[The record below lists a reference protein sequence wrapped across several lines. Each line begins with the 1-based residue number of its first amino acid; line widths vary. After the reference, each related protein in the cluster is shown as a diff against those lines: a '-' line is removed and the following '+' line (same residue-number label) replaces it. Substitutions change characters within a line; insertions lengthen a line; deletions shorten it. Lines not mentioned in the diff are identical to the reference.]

1 MNAHLMYRD
10 RDFDV
15 ERKLPAHAETLTQDL
30 ELNTLFNAM
39 AGGDEFLFRVAKQT
53 VLSELRD
60 DAETILY
67 RQGIVRDCL
76 RNYGVVQS
84 ISDLAVETIENRK
97 RTWLGIITSHPS
109 GVLYSA
115 VELLQMYMEAL
126 ARLRRIAD
134 EHSGQFES
142 DGFAAF
148 FASLK
153 AELTDEYFARVK
165 NQLKELKFGDGVLV
179 SASLGEGNEGTNYV
193 LRKAATES
201 SIWKQWIEAFTHDP
215 FTIRISDRD
224 EAGAR
229 ALSDLRDRGIHRVAN
244 AVGQSADHVL
254 NFFAM
259 LRTELAFYLGCM
271 NLHRRLAEKGEPVAF
286 PVPAPIS
293 TRKHSCEGLYD
304 VCLTLSLEP
313 RVVGNNLN
321 ADGKNLAIITGA
333 NRGGKSTFLRAI
345 GLAQL
350 MMQCGMFVGAESF
363 SANLCRGL
371 FTHYKRE
378 EDATMKS
385 GKFDEELVRMSEIVD
400 ALEPDSLVLFNES
413 FAATNEREGSE
424 IARQIVGALAD
435 AGVKMFFV
443 THQFAFAHRAYN
455 EGADGVIFL
464 RAERDVDGHRSF
476 RLTPGE
482 PLPTSF
488 GVDLYQEIFEG
499 ADKNSGLAAARR

>member
-1 MNAHLMYRD
+1 MYRD
-10 RDFDV
+10 RDFDL
-15 ERKLPAHAETLTQDL
+15 ERTLPAHAETLVDDL

-39 AGGDEFLFRVAKQT
+39 AGGDEFVLRVAKQA
-53 VLSELRD
+53 VLSGLRD
-60 DAETILY
+60 GEETILY
-67 RQGIVRDCL
+67 RQGILRDCL
-76 RNYGVVQS
+76 RNYAVVKS
-84 ISDLAVETIENRK
+84 VSGLAVETIENRK
-97 RTWLGIITSHPS
+97 RTWLGIITSHPG

-126 ARLRRIAD
+126 GKLRRIAD
-134 EHSGQFES
+134 EHSAVFES
-142 DGFAAF
+142 EGFAAF
-148 FASLK
+148 FALLK

-165 NQLKELKFGDGVLV
+165 KQLEELKFRDGVLV
-179 SASLGEGNEGTNYV
+179 SAGLGRGNEGTNYV
-193 LRKAATES
+193 LRKAATRNS
-201 SIWKQWIEAFTHDP
+201 VWQRWIDGFRSDP

-229 ALSDLRDRGIHRVAN
+229 AVSELRDRAIHLVAN

-254 NFFAM
+254 NFFVM
-259 LRTELAFYLGCM
+259 LRTELAFYLGCV
-271 NLHRRLAEKGEPVAF
+271 NLHRRLTEKGEPVSY
-286 PVPAPIS
+286 PVPAPIH

-304 VCLTLSLEP
+304 VCLTLSLDQK
-313 RVVGNNLN
+313 VVGNSLH

-363 SANLCRGL
+363 RANLCRGL

-385 GKFDEELVRMSEIVD
+385 GKFDEELKRMSEIVD
-400 ALEPDSLVLFNES
+400 ALEPDALVLFNES

-424 IARQIVGALAD
+424 IARQIVQALAD
-435 AGVKMFFV
+435 AGVKIFFV
-443 THQFAFAHRAYN
+443 THQYAFAHRAYD
-455 EGADGVIFL
+455 DGTDDIIFL
-464 RAERDVDGHRSF
+464 RAEREGNGHRSF
-476 RLTPGE
+476 KLTPGE

-488 GVDLYQEIFEG
+488 GVDLYQEIFEST
-499 ADKNSGLAAARR
+499 DKNSGLAAALW